1 MFAVSGSNEQ
11 IGPTNTLVTSVH
23 LDKATNVRPC
33 SLSELPRDAATLEED
48 AQGLITLAC
57 VT

>member
-33 SLSELPRDAATLEED
+33 SLSQLPRDTATLEED